1 MALAAPR
8 KLGEV
13 CQPLPSPGLHRTAVS
28 GGQAGIPSR
37 NVQRTEVGQVQI
49 LEAEATFSEKSL

>member
-1 MALAAPR
+1 MALTAPW

-28 GGQAGIPSR
+28 GGQAGISSR
-37 NVQRTEVGQVQI
+37 NVQWTEVGQVQI
-49 LEAEATFSEKSL
+49 LEAKAMFSVKSL